1 MNKVSELQKAV
12 TTLEEQLNKTF
23 PDVSKC
29 FITLIDAKDAL
40 LRKQLSEHRI
50 YMTELNKKLN
60 KIMHPEK
67 QDDSELQSQ
76 LNQLAID
83 VERLRTD
90 LNSKETL
97 SLTKR
102 KIAKVLAELYPD
114 G

>member
-1 MNKVSELQKAV
+1 MTDIRDLHKAV
-12 TTLEEQLNKTF
+12 ATLEEQLNDSF
-23 PDVSKC
+23 PEIAQC
-29 FITLIDAKDAL
+29 FIPLIDAKDAL
-40 LRKQLSEHRI
+40 LRKQLSDQKI
-50 YMTELNKKLN
+50 YMSELNKKLN
-60 KIMHPEK
+60 NITHPEK
-67 QDDSELQSQ
+67 KEDTEFQSQ

-102 KIAKVLAELYPD
+102 KIAKVLAELYPH